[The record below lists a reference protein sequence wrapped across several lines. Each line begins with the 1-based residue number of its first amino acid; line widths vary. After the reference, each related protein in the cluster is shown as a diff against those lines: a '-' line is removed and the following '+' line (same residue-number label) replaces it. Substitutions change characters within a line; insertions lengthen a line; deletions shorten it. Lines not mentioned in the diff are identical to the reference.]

1 MIVHVFA
8 TLQPKPEYRLN
19 VEKALQALVRAT
31 RTESG
36 NISYDLFASDTD
48 SAFYL
53 IESYRDEAA
62 FKAHKL
68 TEHYIG
74 YREKTIDWLLEP
86 TMVKVLYPLNANHK
100 R

>member
-1 MIVHVFA
+1 MTVHVFA

-19 VEKALQALVRAT
+19 VQKALQALVRAT
-31 RTESG
+31 RTESV
-36 NISYDLFASDTD
+36 NISYDLFVSDTD
-48 SAFYL
+48 SGFYL

-74 YREKTIDWLLEP
+74 YRKKLSTGFLSQPWL
-86 TMVKVLYPLNANHK
+86 KFSIH
-100 R
+100 